1 MPGVLWAETGDSA
14 LSSSP
19 PFTGEAGFFSMKNGV
34 LTAFPLRLNII
45 TALSFYTASPLNIFF
60 RIFFLHSYS
69 VPLNLPAFASS
80 SA

>member
-34 LTAFPLRLNII
+34 LTAFS
-45 TALSFYTASPLNIFF
+45 TKTEYHHSFIPSHSRSTKH
-60 RIFFLHSYS
+60 FL
-69 VPLNLPAFASS
+69 
-80 SA
+80 